1 MLDPRR
7 KGAIT
12 ASEIGAI
19 AGNGRFN
26 TRADV
31 MRRKV
36 REANGLPSEFVGNV
50 ATQWGNDNEERAT
63 AEFEFL
69 NGVKVTK
76 DGKNQEFID
85 RVISIDSVDFRAG
98 CTPDGIYYDDDN
110 GMCLVEVKCPYGI
123 RNEYPNAAAYL
134 AKAPEYLDQMQWQ
147 MLISDI
153 YACMFVVWTTQGIST
168 KEIISS
174 VSHQER
180 LIAAAAEFQRELDAI
195 LADPEKQ
202 ARFLEDKKSKKDYA
216 IERSDAEY
224 TEAAAF
230 YRNASMKLAEAQAVA
245 DEAKQALIDLTEG
258 LNVKGCGV
266 SIIHSTRAGA
276 VDYKLVPELKGVN
289 LDDYRKPATATVT
302 VKVDT

>member
-36 REANGLPSEFVGNV
+36 REANGLESEFVSNV
-50 ATQWGNDNEERAT
+50 AVQWGKDNESRAV
-63 AEFEFL
+63 AEYEFCYGCKVEFDGENQKFVDVSL
-69 NGVKVTK
+69 EYDGV
-76 DGKNQEFID
+76 E
-85 RVISIDSVDFRAG
+85 FRAG
-98 CTPDGIYYDDDN
+98 CTPDGIVN
-110 GMCLVEVKCPYGI
+110 GNTLIEVKCPYGI
-123 RNEYPNAAAYL
+123 RKEEPDAVAYL

-147 MLISDI
+147 MLCTDISN
-153 YACMFVVWTTQGIST
+153 CVFLVWTLEGTDT
-168 KEIISS
+168 KYVEADSA
-174 VSHQER
+174 HQER

-202 ARFLEDKKSKKDYA
+202 ARFLEDKKSKKDDA

-224 TEAAAF
+224 ATAAEAYRLAAA
-230 YRNASMKLAEAQAVA
+230 RLAFAQDAA

-266 SIIHSTRAGA
+266 SVIHSSRAGS
-276 VDYKLVPELKGVN
+276 VDYKLVPELKGID
-289 LDDYRKPATATVT
+289 LDQYRKPATSTVT
-302 VKVDT
+302 VKVES

>member
-19 AGNGRFN
+19 AGNGRFA

-50 ATQWGNDNEERAT
+50 ATQWGNDNEARAI
-63 AEFEFL
+63 AKYEFCYGCKVEFDGENQKFVDVSL
-69 NGVKVTK
+69 EYDGV
-76 DGKNQEFID
+76 E
-85 RVISIDSVDFRAG
+85 FRAG
-98 CTPDGIYYDDDN
+98 CTPDGIVN
-110 GMCLVEVKCPYGI
+110 GNTLIEVKCPYGI
-123 RNEYPNAAAYL
+123 RKEEPDAVAYL

-147 MLISDI
+147 MLCTDISN
-153 YACMFVVWTTQGIST
+153 CVFLVWTPEGTDT
-168 KEIISS
+168 KYIEADDTHQMKLII
-174 VSHQER
+174 
-180 LIAAAAEFQRELDAI
+180 AAAEFQRELDAI

-202 ARFLEDKKSKKDYA
+202 ARFLEDKKSKKDDA

-224 TEAAAF
+224 AEAAAF
-230 YRNASMKLAEAQAVA
+230 YRSASMKLAEAQAVA
-245 DEAKQALIDLTEG
+245 DEAKQALIDMTEG

-289 LDDYRKPATATVT
+289 LDAYRKPATATVT

>member
-19 AGNGRFN
+19 AGNGRFA
-26 TRADV
+26 TRSDI
-31 MRRKV
+31 MTRKI
-36 REANGLPSEFVGNV
+36 REHHGLPSLFQGNV
-50 ATQWGNDNEERAT
+50 ATQWGNDNEERAI
-63 AEFEFL
+63 AEYEFCYGCKVEFDGENQKFVDVSL
-69 NGVKVTK
+69 EYDGV
-76 DGKNQEFID
+76 E
-85 RVISIDSVDFRAG
+85 FRAG
-98 CTPDGIYYDDDN
+98 CTPDGIVN
-110 GMCLVEVKCPYGI
+110 GNTLIEVKCPYGI
-123 RNEYPNAAAYL
+123 RKEEPDAVVYL

-147 MLISDI
+147 MLCTDI
-153 YACMFVVWTTQGIST
+153 INCVFLVWTPEGTDT
-168 KEIISS
+168 KYVEADDTHQMKLII
-174 VSHQER
+174 
-180 LIAAAAEFQRELDAI
+180 AAAEFQKELDAI

-202 ARFLEDKKSKKDYA
+202 ARFLEDKKSKKDDA

-224 TEAAAF
+224 AEAAAF
-230 YRNASMKLAEAQAVA
+230 YRNAQAALAQAQATA

-276 VDYKLVPELKGVN
+276 VDYKLVPELKGID
-289 LDDYRKPATATVT
+289 LDQYRKAPTATVT